1 MALPFPWD
9 VGFAILAMVCMA
21 WTAFLLVVMDRRE
34 KWKDKVNERLDALE
48 QRRLSGAFTV
58 GTRVRHA
65 SVPGAVGTV
74 LSDDGV
80 NVMVRWEDGRTG
92 WLYRE
97 PGMVPNASDLV
108 EVTE

>member
-1 MALPFPWD
+1 MALPFPL
-9 VGFAILAMVCMA
+9 VAILAMVCMA
-21 WTAFLLVVMDRRE
+21 WTAFLLIRWMDDRK
-34 KWKDKVNERLDALE
+34 KWRDRVNERLDALE

-65 SVPGAVGTV
+65 RVPGAVGTV

-108 EVTE
+108 QVTE